1 MTDGRLRDDPGRRT
15 GTAEAERVRERG
27 FAFLAQIRA
36 HRDTIAKESPTHLRL
51 VAPYLALCEAEWS
64 RLAGSSDPAAWAR
77 VAEAFEGWSQPYDA
91 AYARYREGEALLARR
106 RDAAARDSLRAAHT
120 TAVRLGAEPLRASIE
135 ALAARGRVDLV
146 DGRAATEPSAAT
158 ALGLTE
164 REAEVV
170 ALIAEGLSNKE
181 IGARLFITEKTA
193 SHHVS
198 SILGKLGVATRA
210 EAAAAAVRQGMT
222 SKTA

>member
-1 MTDGRLRDDPGRRT
+1 MEL
-15 GTAEAERVRERG
+15 
-27 FAFLAQIRA
+27 
-36 HRDTIAKESPTHLRL
+36 
-51 VAPYLALCEAEWS
+51 
-64 RLAGSSDPAAWAR
+64 
-77 VAEAFEGWSQPYDA
+77 
-91 AYARYREGEALLARR
+91 R
-106 RDAAARDSLRAAHT
+106 RDAAARSSLRAAHA
-120 TAVRLGAEPLRASIE
+120 TAVRLGATPLPAAIE

-146 DGRAATEPSAAT
+146 DARAADQPSPAA

-198 SILGKLGVATRA
+198 SVLGKLGVARRA
-210 EAAAAAVRQGMT
+210 EAAALAVRQGIT
-222 SKTA
+222 SKPA